1 VKLPYQKAL
10 KSSSSAMLPSCPQ
23 SGSIPDKLR
32 LCTVCQPCSYK
43 ML

>member
-1 VKLPYQKAL
+1 LEKLLRIIDEIAL
-10 KSSSSAMLPSCPQ
+10 AP
-23 SGSIPDKLR
+23 IPDKLR